1 MCMKSHDLY
10 TIVKKI
16 KSLKKKTK
24 KQLLEY
30 QVWELKSFLVDEKE
44 AHDFILR
51 LGRDTA
57 MPALNAAVTHHCQAR
72 CSSPCLLG

>member
-57 MPALNAAVTHHCQAR
+57 MPAPNAAVTHHCQAR
-72 CSSPCLLG
+72 CSTPCLLG